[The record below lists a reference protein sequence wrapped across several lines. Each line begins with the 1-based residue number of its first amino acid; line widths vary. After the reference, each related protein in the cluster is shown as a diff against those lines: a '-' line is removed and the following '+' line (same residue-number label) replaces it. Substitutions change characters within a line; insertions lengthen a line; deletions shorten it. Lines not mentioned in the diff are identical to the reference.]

1 MKGVGDM
8 KAKLTIISVILLGL
22 VVAPALGWADI
33 RANLTGYQEVSS
45 VSTDATGKFR
55 AKLDKRADK
64 IRFKLSYSG
73 IETNVRFAHIH
84 FSQRH
89 VNGAIV
95 VWLCDNTGNSPI
107 AVDECP
113 QGAGTVKGMIS
124 PDRVTGAPAQGIEAG
139 EFDELVDA
147 INARAT
153 YVNVHSDA
161 FPGGEIRGQI
171 RGKLRRGDHDD
182 DDKDDDGDDR
192 Y

>member
-22 VVAPALGWADI
+22 VVAPTLGWADI

-73 IETNVRFAHIH
+73 IETNGRFAHIH

-89 VNGAIV
+89 VNGGIV
-95 VWLCDNTGNSPI
+95 VWLCDNTGNSPTP
-107 AVDECP
+107 VDMCP
-113 QGAGTVKGMIS
+113 QGAGTVKGMITPGS
-124 PDRVTGAPAQGIEAG
+124 VVAPGPPAQGIEA
-139 EFDELVDA
+139 
-147 INARAT
+147 R
-153 YVNVHSDA
+153 
-161 FPGGEIRGQI
+161 
-171 RGKLRRGDHDD
+171 
-182 DDKDDDGDDR
+182 
-192 Y
+192 